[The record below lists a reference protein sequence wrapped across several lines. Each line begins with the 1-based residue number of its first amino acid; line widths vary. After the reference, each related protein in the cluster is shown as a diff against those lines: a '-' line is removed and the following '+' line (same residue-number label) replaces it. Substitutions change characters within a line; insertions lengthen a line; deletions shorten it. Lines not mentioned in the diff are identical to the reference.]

1 MGALSEHIDVTT
13 YPFLPSSPG
22 VDYFSHLVQIFSGFD
37 IVVVQRCYM
46 YDVVRQVKDACEFV
60 GIPMVFETD
69 DDYLHL
75 PPDNPAYLS
84 MIPKAFMDSK
94 PSPEDLEKK
103 RIECLL
109 QYIEIISFSDL
120 VTVSTEELKRTLN
133 MYNKNIEVL
142 QNNIEQVWEY
152 RDHLPESAFITD
164 GRFQV
169 AINHGLYSLPDHC
182 VVDNKAFAVP
192 RVGYSGT
199 LTHRGNDFN
208 TIKYYWE
215 KFVAKH
221 SKHAWFVYL
230 GDKYF
235 WDEHDQIAKSKNLPN
250 RHFNIPQSQYDLY
263 MLNYRNIDI
272 GMAPLYNNVFNM
284 SKSDIKAVEAA
295 AWGIP
300 CVLPNYVTYT
310 RNFKHGENCLI
321 YNNGKEFYDCLEAL
335 VTNAELRHKLG
346 SAAFTYVR
354 DNRIEKQH
362 SARRLEIYKKV
373 IDKSYRMHIFAPGG
387 ESEPETTREPSYC
400 EA

>member
-1 MGALSEHIDVTT
+1 
-13 YPFLPSSPG
+13 
-22 VDYFSHLVQIFSGFD
+22 
-37 IVVVQRCYM
+37 M

-75 PPDNPAYLS
+75 PPQNPAYLS
-84 MIPKAFMDSK
+84 MIPGSFLATK
-94 PSPEDLEKK
+94 PSPQEIEVK
-103 RIECLL
+103 RLKCLD
-109 QYIEIISFSDL
+109 QYKEIISFSDL

-133 MYNKNIEVL
+133 PFNKNIEVL

-152 RDHLPESAFITD
+152 KDHLPESAFIVD
-164 GRFQV
+164 GKFQV
-169 AINHGLYSLPDHC
+169 AVNHGLHSLPDHC

-199 LTHRGNDFN
+199 VTHRGDDYN

-215 KFVAKH
+215 KFIEKY

-230 GDKYF
+230 GDKFF
-235 WDEHDQIAKSKNLPN
+235 WDEHDRIAKGRGLPN
-250 RHFNIPQSQYDLY
+250 RHFQIPQSQYDMY

-321 YNNGKEFYDCLEAL
+321 YNNGKEFHECLEAL
-335 VTNAELRHKLG
+335 VKDGELRLKLG
-346 SAAFTYVR
+346 ANAFKYVR

-362 SARRLEIYKKV
+362 SERRFNAYKKV
-373 IDKSYRMHIFAPGG
+373 VDKRYPLQIFIPGG
-387 ESEPETTREPSYC
+387 ESELKTLREPSYSS
-400 EA
+400 AG